1 MIRFTLKPYDV
12 LFFGLG
18 RPFNRG
24 DVVASAFPPH
34 PNTFASA
41 ICSKIYQFKN
51 IDISGILKS
60 VYGPFIS
67 KEDKIY

>member
-1 MIRFTLKPYDV
+1 MLKFIIKPYDV
-12 LFFGLG
+12 LFFGSG

-24 DVVASAFPPH
+24 DVVVSAFPPH

-51 IDISGILKS
+51 IDISRNFKICLWSVHLKRR
-60 VYGPFIS
+60 
-67 KEDKIY
+67 